1 MSHRTPA
8 RWRFGLLAVLL
19 FVVLALLAPAVGGPA
34 SASADAPKIK
44 VVATFSVL
52 GDFIHQV
59 GGDKVDL
66 VTIVPPG
73 GDAHTFDPKPDQVAK
88 VADADLI
95 FEIGV
100 GFEPW
105 LNDLYDASGSKA
117 QRVKVTDGM
126 DLIAAN
132 HEQGA
137 TNGKAGTYD
146 PHVWH
151 DVTNAILIVQ
161 TIEKELS
168 AVDPAHAATYQANAK
183 TYLTQ
188 LAALNSWIKQAV
200 AKVPPDKR
208 KLVTS
213 HDTFGY
219 FARAYGFQI
228 IGTAFGS
235 LSTEQGD
242 PSAKDVA
249 HLIDQIKAAHVPAIF
264 AENVSNPKL
273 MERIA
278 SEAGVKL
285 GPALYTDA
293 LGAPGSSGDTY
304 LKMMRYNVTSIVTA
318 LTS

>member
-1 MSHRTPA
+1 MPA
-8 RWRFGLLAVLL
+8 G
-19 FVVLALLAPAVGGPA
+19 A
-34 SASADAPKIK
+34 SGHKLK

-52 GDFIHQV
+52 GDFVHQI
-59 GGDKVDL
+59 GGDKVDV

-73 GDAHTFDPKPDQVAK
+73 GDSHTFDPKPNQVAQI
-88 VADADLI
+88 ADADVI

-100 GFEPW
+100 DFEPW
-105 LNDLYDASGSKA
+105 LNNMYDASGSKA
-117 QRVKVTDGM
+117 KRVAVTSGM
-126 DLIAAN
+126 NLIAADK
-132 HEQGA
+132 EQGVA
-137 TNGKAGTYD
+137 NAKPGTYD

-151 DVTNAILIVQ
+151 DVNNAILIVQ

-168 AVDPAHAATYQANAK
+168 ALDPANATTYQANAK
-183 TYLTQ
+183 SYLGQ
-188 LAALNSWIKQAV
+188 LDELNTWVKQEV
-200 AKVPPDKR
+200 AKIPPDHR

-213 HDTFGY
+213 HDTFAY

-235 LSTEQGD
+235 LSTEQGE

-249 HLIDQIKAAHVPAIF
+249 KLINEIKSAHVPAIF

-273 MERIA
+273 MQQIA
-278 SEAGVKL
+278 KEAGVKF
-285 GPALYTDA
+285 GPELYTDA

-304 LKMMRYNVTSIVTA
+304 LKMMRYNVTAIVTA

>member
-1 MSHRTPA
+1 MASGTRI
-8 RWRFGLLAVLL
+8 RWWSGLTLLALL
-19 FVVLALLAPAVGGPA
+19 LALLAPAVARPNAAAA
-34 SASADAPKIK
+34 SDHKVK

-52 GDFIHQV
+52 GDFVQQI

-73 GDAHTFDPKPDQVAK
+73 GDAHTFDPKPEQVAK
-88 VADADLI
+88 VADADVI

-105 LNDLYDASGSKA
+105 LDDLYSASGAKA
-117 QRVKVTDGM
+117 KRVAVTGGM
-126 DLIAAN
+126 NLIAADK
-132 HEQGA
+132 EAGVV
-137 TNGKAGTYD
+137 NGKPGTYD

-151 DVTNAILIVQ
+151 DVNNAILIVQ
-161 TIEKELS
+161 TIAKELS
-168 AVDPAHAATYQANAK
+168 AVDPANAAAYQANAK
-183 TYLTQ
+183 RYLAQ
-188 LAALNSWIKQAV
+188 LDELNTWVKQDV
-200 AKVPPDKR
+200 AKIPPDKR

-213 HDTFGY
+213 HDTFAY

-235 LSTEQGD
+235 LSTEQGE

-249 HLIDQIKAAHVPAIF
+249 NLINEIKSAHVPAIF

-273 MERIA
+273 MQQIA
-278 SEAGVKL
+278 KEAGVKL
-285 GPALYTDA
+285 GPELYTDA

>member
-1 MSHRTPA
+1 MFHGRNA
-8 RWRFGLLAVLL
+8 RWWVGLALIPLL
-19 FVVLALLAPAVGGPA
+19 VALLAPVAGGPA
-34 SASADAPKIK
+34 TAAANAHKIK

-52 GDFIHQV
+52 GDFIHQI

-88 VADADLI
+88 VAVADII

-105 LNDLYDASGSKA
+105 LNDMYDASGSKA
-117 QRVKVTDGM
+117 RRVAVTDGM
-126 DLIAAN
+126 NLIAAD
-132 HEQGA
+132 HEQGVV
-137 TNGKAGTYD
+137 NGKPGTYD

-151 DVTNAILIVQ
+151 DVNNAILIVQ
-161 TIEKELS
+161 SIAKGLS
-168 AVDPAHAATYQANAK
+168 AVDPANAATYQANAM
-183 TYLTQ
+183 TYLAQ
-188 LAALNSWIKQAV
+188 LNDLNTWVKQEV
-200 AKVPPDKR
+200 AKIPADHR

-249 HLIDQIKAAHVPAIF
+249 NLINQIKAAHVPAIF

-273 MERIA
+273 MKSIA

-285 GPALYTDA
+285 GPELYTDA
-293 LGAPGSSGDTY
+293 LGAPGSTGDTY